1 MHRVELVYDRDCPNV
16 PGARAAIV
24 RAFCDVGLT
33 PRWSEWVRTAT
44 ESPERVR
51 AFASPTVLVDGADVA
66 GEGPRAIAGACRL
79 YLGADGRPT
88 GIPPTE
94 IIAAALR
101 RVIRSDAPRAG
112 RRPRPTVF
120 AAAFAP
126 LALLLPLGACPACW
140 PGYTSVLSWVG
151 IGFLLYEPYLLP
163 LALALATV
171 TLMGLLLDARS
182 RNGYGPLLLGI
193 TTSALGLAGRF
204 RLDSTAL
211 SVAGSGGLVAAA
223 LWSALPRRARTGV
236 ACGCNDRGSRGR
248 AGNHH
253 HATQPARGQ

>member
-24 RAFCDVGLT
+24 RAFCDAGLT
-33 PRWSEWVRTAT
+33 PRWSEWMRTAT
-44 ESPERVR
+44 ECPERVR

-66 GEGPRAIAGACRL
+66 GEGSRALAGACRL
-79 YLGADGRPT
+79 YVDADGRQT
-88 GIPPTE
+88 GIPPAE

-101 RVIRSDAPRAG
+101 RVMRSDTPRPG
-112 RRPRPTVF
+112 RRPRRTVF
-120 AAAFAP
+120 AVAFAP
-126 LALLLPLGACPACW
+126 LAMLLPLAACPACW
-140 PGYTSVLSWVG
+140 PGYTSLLSWVG

-171 TLMGLLLDARS
+171 TLVGLLLDARS

-204 RLDSTAL
+204 RLDSTTL
-211 SVAGSGGLVAAA
+211 TIAGSVGLVAAA
-223 LWSALPRRARTGV
+223 LWSAWPRRAQTAV
-236 ACGCNDRGSRGR
+236 ACGCSDRGARGQAGSRHR
-248 AGNHH
+248 AS
-253 HATQPARGQ
+253 QPARGE

>member
-16 PGARAAIV
+16 TGARAAIV

-33 PRWSEWVRTAT
+33 PRWSEWMRTAT
-44 ESPERVR
+44 DSPERVR
-51 AFASPTVLVDGADVA
+51 EFASPTVLVDGADVA
-66 GEGPRAIAGACRL
+66 GEGSKALAGTCRL
-79 YLGADGRPT
+79 YSGADGRQT
-88 GIPPTE
+88 GIPPAE

-101 RVIRSDAPRAG
+101 RVMRNDAPRAG
-112 RRPRPTVF
+112 RRPLPAVF
-120 AAAFAP
+120 AGAFAP

-151 IGFLLYEPYLLP
+151 VGFLLYEPYLLP
-163 LALALATV
+163 FALALATV
-171 TLMGLLLDARS
+171 TLLGLLLDARS

-211 SVAGSGGLVAAA
+211 SVVGSVGLIAAA
-223 LWSALPRRARTGV
+223 LWSAWPRRARTAV
-236 ACGCNDRGSRGR
+236 ACGCNDRGCR
-248 AGNHH
+248 ARTGSHH
-253 HATQPARGQ
+253 HTAQPARGE